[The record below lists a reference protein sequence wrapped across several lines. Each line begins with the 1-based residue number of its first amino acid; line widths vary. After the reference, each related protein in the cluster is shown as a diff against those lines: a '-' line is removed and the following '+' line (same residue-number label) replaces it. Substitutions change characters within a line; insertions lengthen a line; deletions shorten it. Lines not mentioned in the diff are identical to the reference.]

1 MILYVR
7 STYPINSIMIKQ
19 SASPHPIRPSLV
31 RYLGC
36 LVYDCL
42 LLMAVLFFATGAA
55 VLLNQGKAFGSG
67 NPFFIAFLFFVSYLF
82 YGWFW
87 THGGQTLGMQSWK
100 IKLFSLDGKNIT
112 WRQAALRFVAG
123 LISLLP
129 LGLGLFWRGLGKDL
143 QSWPDMASKTE
154 LRRVD

>member
-1 MILYVR
+1 MMTNTV
-7 STYPINSIMIKQ
+7 SKD
-19 SASPHPIRPSLV
+19 PIRPPLL

-36 LVYDCL
+36 LFYDGL
-42 LLMAVLFFATGAA
+42 LLIAVLFFATGLA
-55 VLLNQGKAFGSG
+55 VILNQGEAFGSG
-67 NPFFIAFLFFVSYLF
+67 NPLFILFLFFISFLF

-100 IKLFSLDGKNIT
+100 IKLISLDKKPIS
-112 WRQAALRFVAG
+112 WRQAAVRFIAAV
-123 LISLLP
+123 ISWLP
-129 LGLGLFWRGLGKDL
+129 LGLGLFWRWLGNDL